1 MSRLLVYILTFIF
14 VMMGSCSTEKKV
26 AEKPVRSKYTSI
38 NSKYIGYYDRVSTR
52 GHVKRKAIEFSK
64 ANGKKH

>member
-1 MSRLLVYILTFIF
+1 
-14 VMMGSCSTEKKV
+14 MMGSCSTEKKV